1 MYIQDNTC
9 KGYYNVDLI
18 KSMKE
23 TANIKKSL

>member
-1 MYIQDNTC
+1 MYIKDITY